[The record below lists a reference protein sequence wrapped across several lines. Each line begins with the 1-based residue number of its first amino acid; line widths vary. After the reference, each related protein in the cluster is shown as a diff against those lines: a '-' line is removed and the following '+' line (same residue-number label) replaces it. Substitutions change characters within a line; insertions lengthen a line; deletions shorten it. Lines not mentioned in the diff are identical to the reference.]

1 MLYLGIDNHTI
12 YGIIGTGRETV
23 TAIKITPNTALFSGF
38 WERPVLRKQTLRF
51 QKPM

>member
-38 WERPVLRKQTLRF
+38 WEFFCPKKYYFKRGKI
-51 QKPM
+51 